1 MTWAKDS
8 TPQEG
13 TLLEVPD
20 SGAKWRHL
28 SHRGFLC
35 SWLPPLARRAH
46 LAFNSHEPLISLLE
60 VKTHSTGVLPFLR
73 NSLECDCDVLIV
85 FPPKNV
91 EVLSRVTVNVILF
104 GNRVSADVI
113 KLK

>member
-1 MTWAKDS
+1 M
-8 TPQEG
+8 
-13 TLLEVPD
+13 
-20 SGAKWRHL
+20 
-28 SHRGFLC
+28 
-35 SWLPPLARRAH
+35 
-46 LAFNSHEPLISLLE
+46 
-60 VKTHSTGVLPFLR
+60 LPFLQ